1 MIDLEIKKQPRLGL
15 KRVIQLTVN
24 GIKYRFFRSLVTM
37 VVITVAIAFLMN
49 SGVESLIKREVN
61 QYSSEQ
67 IANERLAIFWLAK
80 LKNAGT
86 VDSHIEEL
94 SQLDKQSDKF
104 KEFMAFA
111 QVKDTIEIHQEI
123 IKAANYLN
131 FFNSMNYGNR
141 RRLVQQA
148 TQSRIFDY
156 LQPPEKQ
163 ESFFATLSEIR
174 SVSLPKEEEGI
185 DPEESFKGFLGSW
198 PSLKAS
204 IQKAILAKEQAI
216 LNLSQQHKDAELLE
230 LLLNNQGFLQDI
242 RNAGFMI
249 SDADYQTVV
258 EQSTDIANCRIL
270 EKSIS
275 GLKMKQRLASQFDQH
290 PKDITTRFLWDEVFQ
305 SNDDVEWYITVA
317 EEEQVLSKG
326 QYTAE
331 TVVELAESKE
341 RFASLSES
349 LKESRIKN
357 SKNSFLGLGER
368 MGWLLLVSLVVCGVG
383 IANAMLMTVTERF
396 REIATLKCL
405 GALDSFIM
413 TIFVLEAALLGT
425 IGGIFGVI
433 LGLIIG
439 VGRMNVAL
447 GNVVWTAMQ
456 PKELIIASLIAV
468 VAGIVLAV
476 LAAIYPAL
484 KASRLAPMEA
494 MRIE

>member
-111 QVKDTIEIHQEI
+111 QVKNAIEIHQEI

-230 LLLNNQGFLQDI
+230 LL
-242 RNAGFMI
+242 
-249 SDADYQTVV
+249 
-258 EQSTDIANCRIL
+258 
-270 EKSIS
+270 
-275 GLKMKQRLASQFDQH
+275 
-290 PKDITTRFLWDEVFQ
+290 
-305 SNDDVEWYITVA
+305 
-317 EEEQVLSKG
+317 
-326 QYTAE
+326 
-331 TVVELAESKE
+331 
-341 RFASLSES
+341 
-349 LKESRIKN
+349 
-357 SKNSFLGLGER
+357 
-368 MGWLLLVSLVVCGVG
+368 
-383 IANAMLMTVTERF
+383 
-396 REIATLKCL
+396 
-405 GALDSFIM
+405 
-413 TIFVLEAALLGT
+413 
-425 IGGIFGVI
+425 
-433 LGLIIG
+433 
-439 VGRMNVAL
+439 
-447 GNVVWTAMQ
+447 
-456 PKELIIASLIAV
+456 
-468 VAGIVLAV
+468 
-476 LAAIYPAL
+476 
-484 KASRLAPMEA
+484 
-494 MRIE
+494 